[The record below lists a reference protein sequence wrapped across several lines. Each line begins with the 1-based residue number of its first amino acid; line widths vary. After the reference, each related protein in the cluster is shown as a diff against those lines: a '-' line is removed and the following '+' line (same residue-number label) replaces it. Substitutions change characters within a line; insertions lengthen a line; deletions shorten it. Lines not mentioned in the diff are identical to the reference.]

1 MLRANDWRRA
11 AGAMAAVAVLAACE
25 STPSKQTVGTV
36 IGAAAGGLIGSQ
48 IGGGTG
54 RTVAIV
60 GGVLVG
66 GMLGNVIGKQ
76 MDDADRRKMGQ
87 ALDQNAYGQSTQWKN
102 DRTGATYTVTPKAT
116 FARDGR
122 ECRTFEQ
129 EAIVDG
135 KPQKM
140 TGTAC
145 KRADGDSWEV
155 TT

>member
-1 MLRANDWRRA
+1 MVRNNKGRRVA
-11 AGAMAAVAVLAACE
+11 AALVAAMALAACE
-25 STPSKQTVGTV
+25 SPPSKQTMGTA
-36 IGAAAGGLIGSQ
+36 IGAVAGGLIGSQ
-48 IGGGTG
+48 IGGGSG

-66 GMLGNVIGKQ
+66 GLLGNVIGKQ

-102 DRTGATYTVTPKAT
+102 DQTGATYTVTPKAT
-116 FARDGR
+116 FERNGR

-135 KPQKM
+135 QPRTM

-145 KRADGDSWEV
+145 RRADGDSWEV

>member
-1 MLRANDWRRA
+1 MVRRNKVRRA
-11 AGAMAAVAVLAACE
+11 ALALGTAVTLAACE
-25 STPSKQTVGTV
+25 SPPSQQTMGAVIGTV
-36 IGAAAGGLIGSQ
+36 AGGLIGSQ
-48 IGGGTG
+48 IGGGSG
-54 RTVAIV
+54 RTVASV
-60 GGVLVG
+60 GGALVG

-76 MDDADRRKMGQ
+76 MDDADRRKMSQ
-87 ALDQNAYGQSTQWKN
+87 AFEQNVQGQSTQWKN
-102 DRTGATYTVTPKAT
+102 ENTGASYKVTPKNT

-135 KPQKM
+135 QPRKM

-145 KRADGDSWEV
+145 KRAYGDSWEV

>member
-1 MLRANDWRRA
+1 MVRKNEVRRL
-11 AGAMAAVAVLAACE
+11 AVALCMAVALAACE
-25 STPSKQTVGTV
+25 SPPSQQAMGTA
-36 IGAAAGGLIGSQ
+36 IGAVAGGLIGSQ
-48 IGGGTG
+48 IGSGSG

-60 GGVLVG
+60 GGALVG

-87 ALDQNAYGQSTQWKN
+87 ALEQNANGQSTQWKN
-102 DRTGATYTVTPKAT
+102 DNTGATYKVTPKGT
-116 FARDGR
+116 FVRDGR

-129 EAIVDG
+129 EALVDG
-135 KPQKM
+135 QPRKM

-155 TT
+155 TA